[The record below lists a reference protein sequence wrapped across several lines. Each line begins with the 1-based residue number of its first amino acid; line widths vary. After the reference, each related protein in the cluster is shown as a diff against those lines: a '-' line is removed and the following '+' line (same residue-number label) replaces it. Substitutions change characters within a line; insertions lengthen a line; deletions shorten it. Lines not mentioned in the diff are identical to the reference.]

1 MKLALP
7 LAIVAN
13 LLSWQFFWNQ
23 SLTLSLFIELHTPTD
38 DHASTN
44 WADMFQRGTPQLR
57 STSDQSL
64 FSTSSMNL
72 SNPQQSHGMSWTC
85 DTTVSPMTRW
95 IGSPILALQ
104 QQIVELRIS
113 IPSSKDV
120 DEAILTPKLEPN
132 GRPKTP
138 SHHLSFYSPLFSYIQ
153 SMGNK
158 QNIPK
163 SVQEKKDGLLFWG
176 ETREI
181 LERPPTP
188 TTNHLNSSEKMTQ
201 TYSRM
206 PPTCIKIWVWVLGHH

>member
-1 MKLALP
+1 M
-7 LAIVAN
+7 
-13 LLSWQFFWNQ
+13 
-23 SLTLSLFIELHTPTD
+23 TLSLFIELHTPTD

-72 SNPQQSHGMSWTC
+72 SNPQQSHGISCTS

-95 IGSPILALQ
+95 IGSPILAVQ

-120 DEAILTPKLEPN
+120 DEAILPPKLEPN

-138 SHHLSFYSPLFSYIQ
+138 SHHMSKAWGITNFPEIRSRYRMAYFFW
-153 SMGNK
+153 GK
-158 QNIPK
+158 
-163 SVQEKKDGLLFWG
+163 QEKSWRDP
-176 ETREI
+176 
-181 LERPPTP
+181 RPHQP
-188 TTNHLNSSEKMTQ
+188 Q
-201 TYSRM
+201 TIS
-206 PPTCIKIWVWVLGHH
+206 TVLKK